1 MTITEVRAIRERQSL
16 ETVGLTTEDLRAY
29 FAEGAG
35 EIQRMID
42 ETRKERE
49 AELATTTSVAI

>member
-1 MTITEVRAIRERQSL
+1 MTITEVRAIREKQSL
-16 ETVGLTTEDLRAY
+16 ETVRLTTEDLRAY

-49 AELATTTSVAI
+49 TELAKTISVAL